1 MNPSD
6 IISQLHELPPLPD
19 KCARLEE
26 LMNDPAS
33 TFADMS
39 HVIETDIGLASQVL
53 KLANSAHH
61 YVSGGVQ
68 SLEKAVVYLGMTTVY
83 QMVLCMQSHQILGSA
98 GRALPEYLPGHSLAV
113 ALIAKHLSERVGLT
127 LPDRAFAAGLLHDF
141 GRVAI
146 AVLFPQLFRAYGKAV
161 EKGAAHSVELEAE
174 VIGIDHQQ
182 VGAELA
188 KHWKYP
194 SSLVWVVSNHH
205 GAAGE
210 IRHKAEEDCRLV
222 ADIVAVSDYWSWGI
236 GWPGFDQGAPPQ
248 VDEGRIARLDL
259 PPLPVDQMKAVM
271 TKISSQVESYLKG

>member
-1 MNPSD
+1 MKPAD

-26 LMNDPAS
+26 LMNDPES

-39 HVIETDIGLASQVL
+39 RVIETDVGLASQVL

-83 QMVLCMQSHQILGSA
+83 QMVLCMQSHEILGSA
-98 GRALPEYLPGHSLAV
+98 GRSLPEYLPGHSLAV
-113 ALIAKHLSERVGLT
+113 GLIAKHLSERVGLT

-146 AVLFPQLFRAYGKAV
+146 AVLFPQQFRAYAKAV
-161 EKGAAHSVELEAE
+161 EKGGPHSVELERE
-174 VIGIDHQQ
+174 IIGVDHQQ
-182 VGAELA
+182 VGGELA
-188 KHWKYP
+188 RHWKYP

-205 GAAGE
+205 GVAGD
-210 IRHKAEEDCRLV
+210 IHHKAEEDCRMV

-236 GWPGFDQGAPPQ
+236 GWPGLDQGTAPQ
-248 VDEGRIARLDL
+248 VDQARIDRLDL
-259 PPLPVDQMKAVM
+259 PPLPVEVMKATMV
-271 TKISSQVESYLKG
+271 KISEQVDSYLRG